1 MCKINVNGVS
11 ITLTSFQLKQ
21 IEEQT
26 NKNIPIYKRVTDFKS
41 LLKELNTTE
50 TKLLPYKYNTSDSFE
65 KYVNANIILVKVAQL
80 YNEGIILNLENSS
93 QYKYYNYKYF
103 SGGACSVGVDCFHSY
118 LGFSARLCFKS
129 EKLAKIA
136 YQNFKDEYEQYWSVD
151 V

>member
-1 MCKINVNGVS
+1 MCKIDVNGVT
-11 ITLTSFQLKQ
+11 IALTSQQLKQ

-26 NKNIPIYKRVTDFKS
+26 KKNVPIYEKVTDFKS

-50 TKLLPYKYNTSDSFE
+50 SKLLPYKYNTSNNFE
-65 KYVNANIILVKVAQL
+65 KYINASIIIAKVASL
-80 YNEGIILNLENSS
+80 YNEEVVLDWKNSS

-103 SGGACSVGVDCFHSY
+103 AGGDSSVGVNGCRSR
-118 LGFSARLCFKS
+118 LCCSARLCFKS
-129 EKLAKIA
+129 EKLAKVA

>member
-1 MCKINVNGVS
+1 MNIDINGVS
-11 ITLTSFQLKQ
+11 IVLTKEQLKQ

-26 NKNIPIYKRVTDFKS
+26 KKNIPIYERVTDFKS

-50 TKLLPYKYNTSDSFE
+50 SKLLPYKYNTSSSFE
-65 KYVNANIILVKVAQL
+65 KYINASIIIAKVASL
-80 YNEGIILNLENSS
+80 YNEEVVLDWKNSS

-103 SGGACSVGVDCFHSY
+103 TGGDCSVGVYDCVSFMNC
-118 LGFSARLCFKS
+118 SARLCFKS
-129 EKLAKIA
+129 EKLAKVA